1 MRKNRWWM
9 AVATLALPAAAL
21 AQYEETPEYV
31 DEDQASVT
39 EGEREPR
46 PWKVNGLAGVM
57 SYAGEAASI
66 TQPGAAYGV
75 TASGDIASMWGVN
88 LDGEIGYMGGVY
100 NSEELFSADQ
110 STIIENGGQAAV
122 KIGPEFG
129 AFEPYALGGV
139 SVQRLNVAD
148 DEATG
153 GLIRDGTH
161 TRIPVGVGFDL
172 KPGGRDSQF
181 TLGARGTYSFATN
194 NSAFEA
200 LTPNTNSASTWTGL
214 AEVGGSF

>member
-1 MRKNRWWM
+1 
-9 AVATLALPAAAL
+9 ATLALPAAAF
-21 AQYEETPEYV
+21 AQYEEHEK
-31 DEDQASVT
+31 DA
-39 EGEREPR
+39 RR
-46 PWKVNGLAGVM
+46 WNVNGLAGVM

-75 TASGDIASMWGVN
+75 TASGDIASMYGLS
-88 LDGEIGYMGGVY
+88 LDGEIGYLGGVY
-100 NSEELFSADQ
+100 NSEALISSEK
-110 STIIENGGQAAV
+110 STIVENGGQAAV
-122 KIGPEFG
+122 KIGPELG

-139 SVQRLNVAD
+139 SVQRLNVVYE
-148 DEATG
+148 EATG

-172 KPGGRDSQF
+172 KPGGRDGPL

-194 NSAFEA
+194 NSAFQA
-200 LTPNTNSASTWTGL
+200 LTPNTNSASMWTGL